1 MKARFD
7 CGLIYV
13 KGYKNRRRVFID
25 MELKHNNKNLPCLSI
40 SGNVRGHMWGQCL
53 DSIMECRKGDKFN
66 HILFYKLYKLWK
78 EYHLN
83 DLHAGTQKQE
93 EFLKNTKDIHHY
105 DYTICCELLKENNLL
120 FDNGYKYGTS
130 WLYRNIP
137 NSALEEIAALIEKYG
152 NN

>member
-7 CGLIYV
+7 CGLIYL

-25 MELKHNNKNLPCLSI
+25 MELKHNDKNLPCLSI
-40 SGNVRGHMWGQCL
+40 SGSVRGHMCGQCL
-53 DSIMECRKGDKFN
+53 DSIKAARKREGFN
-66 HILFYKLYKLWK
+66 YFLFSMLYDLWK

-105 DYTICCELLKENNLL
+105 DYNICCELLKENNLL

-137 NSALEEIAALIEKYG
+137 NEALARIAFLFNKYG
-152 NN
+152 K